1 MGGQL
6 CAENLISPDPSILL
20 EPVEAVVRGIAGEGI
35 CAWTPNYSPSKPNE
49 RRRHRCLA
57 QNYQSAKIMSLIY
70 GNSDSIKISFDE
82 IKYFKRK

>member
-35 CAWTPNYSPSKPNE
+35 CAGSSNYSLSKPNE
-49 RRRHRCLA
+49 LRLPE
-57 QNYQSAKIMSLIY
+57 NYLNVTITSSTLKLNYTQ
-70 GNSDSIKISFDE
+70 
-82 IKYFKRK
+82 